1 MSGPAPLPRADLLAL
16 LDQNR
21 PGSMLPAAAYCD
33 PAVLDWENEVL
44 FAGGWL
50 CVGRSD
56 GLADPGAQRALS
68 VADDTVL
75 LIHGNDG
82 VLRGFYN
89 TCRHRG
95 HELLP
100 CGQTAT
106 RRFVSCPYHNWVY
119 DLEGRLHGVPPSQR
133 DDLDKSRYGLVA
145 VPVVEWQGFVLV
157 NASGDAPPVGQYL
170 AGIDTHLAPYE
181 CERLSVLA
189 SHEYEVAANWKL
201 LVENYHECY
210 HCSSIHPELCRVS
223 SPSSG
228 WEVDSDGLWCGG
240 TLELKPQAATMSF
253 DGHSDGVV
261 MRGVDEH
268 VARQVL
274 YLQVFPNLLLSLHPD
289 YLMTH
294 RVEPLGPDRS
304 RVECQWLFPPEA
316 LARPGFGPAY
326 AVDFWDLTN
335 RQDWTACESV
345 QRGLSSRGFRP
356 GPLAE
361 VFEKT
366 MRDSI
371 TMLARAYLDGRLPRS
386 LTDAQANGVQRD
398 NAAVPVGGRS

>member
-1 MSGPAPLPRADLLAL
+1 MGTPAALPAADLAAL
-16 LDQNR
+16 LDPAR
-21 PGSMLPAAAYCD
+21 PGSMLPAPAYLD
-33 PAVLDWENEVL
+33 AGVLDWERQVV

-50 CVGRSD
+50 CVGRSE
-56 GLADPGAQRALS
+56 GLGDPGAQRAVS

-75 LIHGNDG
+75 LIRGDDG

-119 DLEGRLHGVPPSQR
+119 DLRGRLHGVPPSQR
-133 DDLDKSRYGLVA
+133 DDLDTSRYGLLG
-145 VPVVEWQGFVLV
+145 VPVTEWQGFVLV
-157 NASGDAPPVGQYL
+157 NADGNAPPVERYL
-170 AGIDTHLAPYE
+170 AGIDEHLAPYE
-181 CERLSVLA
+181 CERLSVSV
-189 SHEYEVAANWKL
+189 SHEYEVTANWKL

-210 HCSSIHPELCRVS
+210 HCSAIHPELCKVS

-228 WEVDSDGLWCGG
+228 WEVASDGLWCGG
-240 TLELKPQAATMSF
+240 TLELEPHAETMSF
-253 DGHSDGVV
+253 DGRSGGVV
-261 MRGVDEH
+261 MRRVDSQT
-268 VARQVL
+268 ARQIL

-289 YLMTH
+289 YVMTH
-294 RVEPLGPDRS
+294 RIEPLGPGRS
-304 RVECQWLFPPEA
+304 WVECQWLFPPEA
-316 LARPGFGPAY
+316 TARPGFDPAY

-335 RQDWTACESV
+335 RQDWTATESV

-366 MRDSI
+366 VRDSI
-371 TMLARAYLDGRLPRS
+371 TMLARAYLDGRVPRS
-386 LTDAQANGVQRD
+386 LSEAQSPTPSEP
-398 NAAVPVGGRS
+398 AVPAGTRS